1 MKIYEDL
8 RVVQA
13 RVLVAQYGM
22 GGLMALLLAFFW
34 HLQVVRGR
42 EFRALAQSN
51 HTRLVPLQAP
61 RGALLDRSGR
71 TLVENQPAFNVV
83 LTPEHAEDLDRSI
96 ALLGRVLS
104 MSEGQ
109 IRERLARRP
118 GRYRPAVI
126 KAGASFA
133 DVAALEARRLEAP
146 EAGIEV
152 VPVRH
157 YPLADAAAH
166 VLGRVG
172 EVSERQLQLPG
183 NAELRPG
190 DLIGQ
195 AGLELQYNARLMG
208 HDGSRV
214 VIVNSRGIEVG
225 EAARQP
231 PQEGPSLALTLDAR
245 LLGAMQRAF
254 AGRAG
259 SAVALDPRNGEVLGL
274 ISVPA
279 FDPNGF
285 ATGIDVAAWGRLLS
299 DPETPLMNRV
309 IQGQYAPGSLFKVVV
324 ASAALESGVI
334 GPTTSFYC
342 PGHVT
347 LYDTV
352 FHCNRLE
359 GHGWVN
365 VVKAL
370 EQSCNVFFYQVGV
383 RLEIDRIARYAK
395 LMGLGEPS
403 GIDLPH
409 EAGGLM
415 PTPAWKWRTQRAP
428 WYAGETVSVAIG
440 QGQVTVTPLQ
450 MARLAAVIANGG
462 SLVTPHMVRPG
473 PDSAPAPPPR
483 ALGLKP
489 ETLALVREGLHAV
502 VDGPGTGW
510 RARLGAVTVAGKT
523 GSAQVVARARLQRER
538 ERGTLST
545 AILPHGWFMA
555 FAPVEDARIALVVLV
570 EHGGSGAEAAAPV
583 ARAILSAFFDA
594 APEVNSGAA
603 SKRGAPAPRSPG
615 HDTRSPEVTPERQ
628 RGRAERR
635 RASEPPL
642 SHSGAALERGA
653 PATRSPGPEARS
665 PTLAGRD
672 VASGGVG
679 R

>member
-1 MKIYEDL
+1 MRIYEDL

-13 RVLVAQYGM
+13 RVQVAQYGV
-22 GGLMALLLAFFW
+22 GALVLTLLAFFW

-42 EFRALAQSN
+42 EFRALAESN

-61 RGALLDRSGR
+61 RGALLDRGGR

-96 ALLGRVLS
+96 ALLARTLR

-118 GRYRPAVI
+118 GRYRPAII

-146 EAGIEV
+146 EVGIEV

-172 EVSERQLQLPG
+172 EISERQLQLPG
-183 NAELRPG
+183 NSELQPG

-195 AGLELQYNARLMG
+195 AGLEQQYNGRLMG
-208 HDGSRV
+208 RDGSRV
-214 VIVNSRGIEVG
+214 VIVNSRGVEVG
-225 EAARQP
+225 EATRQP
-231 PQEGPSLALTLDAR
+231 PREGPSLSLTLDAR
-245 LLGAMQRAF
+245 LLEAMRLAF
-254 AGRAG
+254 AGHAG
-259 SAVALDPRNGEVLGL
+259 SAVALDPHNGEVLGL
-274 ISVPA
+274 LSVPA

-285 ATGIDVAAWGRLLS
+285 ATGIDVAEWGRLLT
-299 DPETPLMNRV
+299 DPDTPLMNRV
-309 IQGQYAPGSLFKVVV
+309 IQGQYAPGSLFKIVV

-334 GPTTSFYC
+334 GPATSFYC

-352 FHCNRLE
+352 FHCHRAQ

-395 LMGLGEPS
+395 LMGLGEPT

-409 EAGGLM
+409 EAAGLL
-415 PTPAWKWRTQRAP
+415 PTPAWKWRTQKAP

-462 SLVTPHMVRPG
+462 SLVTPHVVRPSG
-473 PDSAPAPPPR
+473 GEAALPPPR
-483 ALGLKP
+483 PLGLRP

-502 VDGPGTGW
+502 VDGSGTGW
-510 RARLGAVTVAGKT
+510 RARLGDVSVAGKT
-523 GSAQVVARARLQRER
+523 GSAQVVARARLQREKD
-538 ERGTLST
+538 RGAVTTS
-545 AILPHGWFMA
+545 ILPHGWFLA

-570 EHGGSGAEAAAPV
+570 EHGGSGGDAAAPV
-583 ARAILSAFFDA
+583 ARTILSAFFRPESERALLPARTARAADGGATDA
-594 APEVNSGAA
+594 GA
-603 SKRGAPAPRSPG
+603 
-615 HDTRSPEVTPERQ
+615 Q
-628 RGRAERR
+628 
-635 RASEPPL
+635 
-642 SHSGAALERGA
+642 
-653 PATRSPGPEARS
+653 
-665 PTLAGRD
+665 
-672 VASGGVG
+672 
-679 R
+679 